1 MQFHAKAR
9 EKGHQKCN
17 TYSSFCTYT
26 STSMANSNTATD
38 IHPQHSTCYIPVLK
52 TYPANKAISM
62 PLTVQSRDIILH
74 NWSVTTPTLGCKHIK
89 IIIPT
94 VWFAISFMESFLTK
108 LFPTLGTEKMFSVP
122 SFFKCSYAFL
132 ERKVKWVK
140 FKYYTHNNRHQ
151 SWFIT
156 SKLTFCPL
164 YSSLLK
170 NSLLLV

>member
-9 EKGHQKCN
+9 EKGQQQCK
-17 TYSSFCTYT
+17 TYSSFCIYT
-26 STSMANSNTATD
+26 STLMANSNNASG
-38 IHPQHSTCYIPVLK
+38 IHPQQRTCYIPVLK
-52 TYPANKAISM
+52 TYPANKAIGM

-122 SFFKCSYAFL
+122 SFFECSYAFL
-132 ERKVKWVK
+132 ERKVK
-140 FKYYTHNNRHQ
+140 
-151 SWFIT
+151 
-156 SKLTFCPL
+156 
-164 YSSLLK
+164 
-170 NSLLLV
+170 